1 MFAFYIIS
9 KNNFDKFGV
18 QPEMTIGYYDRA
30 KFEGDI
36 NWHPVVRQYMYL
48 VKLDDIKI
56 NGKNLNICEGRI
68 EGCLITFDS
77 GTSLMSVPN
86 FAFASLV

>member
-1 MFAFYIIS
+1 M
-9 KNNFDKFGV
+9 FGV
-18 QPEMTIGYYDRA
+18 Q
-30 KFEGDI
+30 
-36 NWHPVVRQYMYL
+36 
-48 VKLDDIKI
+48 LDDIKI

-86 FAFASLV
+86 FAFAKMV

>member
-9 KNNFDKFGV
+9 KNNFDKVGV

-56 NGKNLNICEGRI
+56 NGKRNGLDLEN
-68 EGCLITFDS
+68 
-77 GTSLMSVPN
+77 
-86 FAFASLV
+86 